1 MLPQILFH
9 IKFVAVSRE
18 PEGPFVIFI
27 LGVLDEDS
35 DTDFV
40 CFFPFPRHMKKAPS
54 RKRGSTE
61 VVGQN
66 RLVQESQRIENRA
79 FSRCV
84 GADKEIEVVQF
95 DFHAA
100 QASETRCLEFQ

>member
-1 MLPQILFH
+1 MLPQIFFY
-9 IKFVAVSRE
+9 IKFVAVSHE
-18 PEGPFVIFI
+18 PEGPFVISI
-27 LGVLDEDS
+27 LGVLDEDG

-40 CFFPFPRHMKKAPS
+40 RFLPFPRHMKKAIS

-66 RLVQESQRIENRA
+66 RFMQESQCVENRA
-79 FSRCV
+79 FPRRV

-100 QASETRCLEFQ
+100 QASKTRCFEF